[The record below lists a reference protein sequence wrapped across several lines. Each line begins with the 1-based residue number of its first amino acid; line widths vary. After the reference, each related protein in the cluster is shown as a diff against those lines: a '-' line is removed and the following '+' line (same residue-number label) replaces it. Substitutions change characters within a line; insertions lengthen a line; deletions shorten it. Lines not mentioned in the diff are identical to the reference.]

1 MGIMPRR
8 QPPAAFTLIEI
19 ILALVIL
26 GGAVAV
32 LGEVIQRAAKNAA
45 DSRAETQA
53 QILAESVMDEILAGS
68 IDASQASRQPLE
80 VDDAVRWLYSVAIGD
95 TEYEGVIPIEVIV
108 EQDLEARLEPVKYRL
123 MRWIPS
129 VEETDEGAEEAA
141 NSQSSSASGGQGGAS
156 GSKGG
161 SP

>member
-1 MGIMPRR
+1 MPRR

-26 GGAVAV
+26 GGALAV
-32 LGEVIQRAAKNAA
+32 LGEVIQRAGKNAGDA
-45 DSRAETQA
+45 RAETQA
-53 QILAESVMDEILAGS
+53 QILAESVLDEILAGS

-80 VDDAVRWLYSVAIGD
+80 VDDSVKWLYSVAVGD
-95 TEYEGVIPIEVIV
+95 TEYEGVIPMEVTV

-129 VEETDEGAEEAA
+129 VEETDEGEEATA
-141 NSQSSSASGGQGGAS
+141 NSQSSSQAGAS
-156 GSKGG
+156 GASSSSGSGG
-161 SP
+161 TL